1 MQMGSEA
8 NLLESGYSGMAYA
21 SADFPDADG
30 FDTKSINSVVS
41 NLTLY
46 HITESVD
53 KVQQSKIWRK
63 KVREIIQ
70 NHQERIIQFY
80 TTPLPTDH
88 PLKVCRELLVKYGRT
103 NGALTYDISRPPPQL
118 LKDFI
123 VDISGNGTNDL
134 NQYIGGLEKS
144 RASDTPLQRWTHMIR
159 SLLDYLRDTG
169 DELIRLDQK
178 LQNECKHLDVVAE
191 KITQLASLEDPGLDG
206 FKEMMEAYINKQFEK
221 HPIDTLYWNYINTV
235 QKYTALRDIL
245 TSQRIMNTTDPLCC
259 VCMTEVV
266 VMAFAPCGH
275 TFCTNCSKRTIMC
288 HICRQMVV
296 SRIKLFF
303 T

>member
-8 NLLESGYSGMAYA
+8 NPLELGYSGMAYA
-21 SADFPDADG
+21 PADFPDADG
-30 FDTKSINSVVS
+30 FDTRSVNSVVS

-46 HITESVD
+46 HVTESVD
-53 KVQQSKIWRK
+53 KVQQSKVWRK

-80 TTPLPTDH
+80 TTPLPSDH
-88 PLKVCRELLVKYGRT
+88 PLKVARDLFVKYGRT
-103 NGALTYDISRPPPQL
+103 NGALVYDTSRPPPQL

-123 VDISGNGTNDL
+123 VDVSGNGANDL
-134 NQYIGGLEKS
+134 NQYIGDLEKA
-144 RASDTPLQRWTHMIR
+144 RASDTPLQRWTHVIR

-178 LQNECKHLDVVAE
+178 LQNECKHLDTVAE
-191 KITQLASLEDPGLDG
+191 KISQLAGLEDPGLDG

-221 HPIDTLYWNYINTV
+221 HPIESLYWNYIHTV

-245 TSQRIMNTTDPLCC
+245 TSQRLMNTSDPLCC

-288 HICRQMVV
+288 HICRQMVS
-296 SRIKLFF
+296 SRVKLFF